1 MPIGPAAHGKPE
13 FFRTGNEQGGVLF
26 ALQRMVGLEAR
37 KPFALEPRNEVDDVV
52 QGGMRDKGEA
62 TRLVNEVYGLNGV
75 CAAVIDVVLGRG
87 AEKTPEGIVHARG
100 GTAFDEHAPEK
111 RPVDGLSAFAQ
122 ALGAH
127 GIAVVCKPH
136 GHGAGA
142 VLALLACSGE
152 ELREPLVIG
161 VDEVAEQV
169 NRPVVGL
176 RGDLTPGMTSTP

>member
-52 QGGMRDKGEA
+52 QGGMCDKGEA

-87 AEKTPEGIVHARG
+87 A
-100 GTAFDEHAPEK
+100 
-111 RPVDGLSAFAQ
+111 
-122 ALGAH
+122 
-127 GIAVVCKPH
+127 
-136 GHGAGA
+136 
-142 VLALLACSGE
+142 
-152 ELREPLVIG
+152 
-161 VDEVAEQV
+161 
-169 NRPVVGL
+169 
-176 RGDLTPGMTSTP
+176 